1 MWNSLLAN
9 ARSQPLFDWKLLL
22 SGVDIGQFRTKYLNP
37 APGEASSLRCPDADD
52 CSEVCHYRKV
62 HELSSGLM
70 ACCPLDIT
78 RPKIPVTPED
88 VGYFSLNYA
97 RVHKELA
104 DALGIEF
111 SSVDLDDAFFWELG
125 SLKTGT
131 GSRMPVY
138 ISYYCNKMVFEHRLE
153 ILLLREDRPFIL
165 LVGRL
170 ADVPKQQLPA
180 LEEKKC
186 LCLGLDDCVT
196 IAPDGSFAANGETL
210 NLLNGI
216 RSTRQP
222 MALTEYQCA
231 PDTKWA
237 DVHIRKK
244 DSDNVSIWV
253 KGEAPIQI
261 NYMQLGLCN
270 QVKGCPSQAFTALL
284 ALLAMP
290 GKFLPLPPRGT
301 PEYDFWKRRKLDL
314 CIALRRFFPNINDGD
329 PIEFVKDE
337 GYRVRF
343 VCRDDESGS
352 SNYHPSRT

>member
-9 ARSQPLFDWKLLL
+9 ARSLPLFDWKVLLP
-22 SGVDIGQFRTKYLNP
+22 GIDIGQFRSKYLNP
-37 APGEASSLRCPDADD
+37 APGEALRLLCPDAAD
-52 CSEVCHYRKV
+52 CSEECHYRRV
-62 HELSSGLM
+62 RELSSGLM
-70 ACCPLDIT
+70 ACCPQDIT
-78 RPKIPVTPED
+78 RPRIPVTQED
-88 VGYFSLNYA
+88 IGIYRLNYA
-97 RVHKELA
+97 RVHKEIA

-125 SLKTGT
+125 CLKTGT

-138 ISYYCNKMVFEHRLE
+138 ISYYINTMVFEHRLE
-153 ILLLREDRPFIL
+153 NLLRDDRPFIL

-170 ADVPKQQLPA
+170 ADVPKAMLTA
-180 LEEKKC
+180 LRQKKC
-186 LCLGLDDCVT
+186 VCLGLDDCVS
-196 IAPDGSFAANGETL
+196 IAPDGSFAADGETV

-216 RSTRQP
+216 RSARQP

-244 DSDNVSIWV
+244 DGDSVSIWV

-261 NYMQLGLCN
+261 NYLQLGLCN
-270 QVKGCPSQAFTALL
+270 QVKGCPSHAFTALL

-290 GKFLPLPPRGT
+290 GKVLPLPARGT
-301 PEYDFWKRRKLDL
+301 PEYDFWKRRKLDI
-314 CIALRRFFPNINDGD
+314 CAALRKFFPNINDGD
-329 PIEFVKDE
+329 PIEFVKNE
-337 GYRVRF
+337 GYQVRF
-343 VCRDDESGS
+343 VNRDDATGS

>member
-9 ARSQPLFDWKLLL
+9 ARSLPLFDWKVLLP
-22 SGVDIGQFRTKYLNP
+22 GIDIGQFRSKYLNP
-37 APGEASSLRCPDADD
+37 APGEALRLLCPDAAD
-52 CSEVCHYRKV
+52 CSEECHYRRV
-62 HELSSGLM
+62 RELSSGLM
-70 ACCPLDIT
+70 ACCPQDIT
-78 RPKIPVTPED
+78 RPRIPVTQED
-88 VGYFSLNYA
+88 IGIYRLNYA
-97 RVHKELA
+97 RVHKEIA

-125 SLKTGT
+125 CLKTGT

-138 ISYYCNKMVFEHRLE
+138 ISYYINTMVFEHRLE
-153 ILLLREDRPFIL
+153 NLLRDDWPFIL

-170 ADVPKQQLPA
+170 ADVPKAMLTA
-180 LEEKKC
+180 LRQKKC
-186 LCLGLDDCVT
+186 VCLGLDDCVS
-196 IAPDGSFAANGETL
+196 IAPDGSFAADGETV

-216 RSTRQP
+216 RSARQP

-244 DSDNVSIWV
+244 DGDSVSIWV

-261 NYMQLGLCN
+261 NYLQLGLCN
-270 QVKGCPSQAFTALL
+270 QVKGCPSHAFTALL

-290 GKFLPLPPRGT
+290 GKVLPLPARGT
-301 PEYDFWKRRKLDL
+301 PEYDFWKRRKLDI
-314 CIALRRFFPNINDGD
+314 CAALRRFFPNINDGD
-329 PIEFVKDE
+329 PIEFVKNE

-343 VCRDDESGS
+343 VNRDDASGS
-352 SNYHPSRT
+352 SNYHPART